1 VTGLYT
7 VFRKE
12 LSDHFTS
19 WRFLIL
25 FILILLFAVSAL
37 YVASQTIRDQISA
50 DSDFVFIRIFTT
62 SGGQLPSFLWFIILF
77 VPIIGIALGFDAINS
92 EESSGTMSRLLS
104 QPIYR
109 DALINAKF
117 LAGVVTIVVML
128 TSLVLMVCGLGLYRI
143 GVWPTAEEGWRIL
156 FFLITTIIYG
166 AFWMGLAILFS
177 ILFRRVATSALAAI
191 AIWIF
196 LYFFLAMIAGIA
208 SQRFAPA
215 GDTLASQIQNFGFQL
230 NIMRISPIMLFQE
243 AMTVL
248 LVPGMRTMEQMIQ
261 LQVGDTSHM
270 ISASL
275 SLGQSLLT
283 VWPHLVIIILLTVI
297 CFAISYVKFMREE
310 IRSL

>member
-1 VTGLYT
+1 VSGLYT

-12 LSDHFTS
+12 LADHFTS

-25 FILILLFAVSAL
+25 FVLILLFAVSAL
-37 YVASQTIRDQISA
+37 YVASQTIRDQISYS
-50 DSDFVFIRIFTT
+50 SDFVFIRIFTT

-77 VPIIGIALGFDAINS
+77 VPVIGIALGFDAINA
-92 EESSGTMSRLLS
+92 EKGNGTMSRLLS

-117 LAGVVTIVVML
+117 LAGVITIAVML
-128 TSLVLMVCGLGLYRI
+128 TSLVLLVCGLGLFRI

-177 ILFRRVATSALAAI
+177 VFFRRVATSALAAI

-196 LYFFLAMIAGIA
+196 LYFFLAMIAGIV

-215 GDTLASQIQNFGFQL
+215 GDTLTSQIQNFGFQL

-261 LQVGDTSHM
+261 LQVGDTSYM

-283 VWPHLVIIILLTVI
+283 VWPHLVVIILLTLV